1 MKNKLIL
8 LENIEKCGVIV
19 NRNDLSSAKYWVLNL
34 KTNISQDSLD
44 FLITKLKCLFTCKYC
59 ILKKHLFT

>member
-8 LENIEKCGVIV
+8 LENIKKCGVIV

-44 FLITKLKCLFTCKYC
+44 F
-59 ILKKHLFT
+59 